1 MPLPMFPLR
10 LLPMPGEIVGLH
22 IFEQRYQVLF
32 NDLEAMHVDEF
43 GIPFFHD
50 SKIWRVGAKMRLVNV
65 QKRHSGGKRDVAV
78 TATGLFRLK
87 NMDEAPGVVPY
98 PLGEVEDIQEWPNW
112 PLGKACA
119 DARDALIQDMKTY
132 DMYVGNLENQGL
144 VRLIQHL
151 GIDARQRADILSKAS
166 IQEMQQSLLERIE
179 VTRRLIQ
186 QSPQDGSSFFVN

>member
-1 MPLPMFPLR
+1 MPLPLLPLR

-50 SKIWRVGAKMRLVNV
+50 SKIWRVGAKMRLVTV

-98 PLGEVEDIQEWPNW
+98 LLGEVEDIQEWSNW

-119 DARDALIQDMKTY
+119 DARDALIQDMKAHE
-132 DMYVGNLENQGL
+132 MYVANLENQGL

>member
-1 MPLPMFPLR
+1 MLPLR

-50 SKIWRVGAKMRLVNV
+50 SKIWRVGAKMRLVTV

-98 PLGEVEDIQEWPNW
+98 PLGEVEDIQEWSNW

-119 DARDALIQDMKTY
+119 DARDALIQDMKAHE
-132 DMYVGNLENQGL
+132 MYVANLENQGL

>member
-1 MPLPMFPLR
+1 MPLPLLPLR

-50 SKIWRVGAKMRLVNV
+50 SKIWRVGAKMRLVTV

-98 PLGEVEDIQEWPNW
+98 PLGEVEDIQEWSDW
-112 PLGKACA
+112 PLGQACA
-119 DARDALIQDMKTY
+119 DARDALIQDMKAHE
-132 DMYVGNLENQGL
+132 MYVANLENQGL

-166 IQEMQQSLLERIE
+166 IQEMQQSLLECIE

>member
-1 MPLPMFPLR
+1 MLPLR

-50 SKIWRVGAKMRLVNV
+50 SKIWRVGAKMRLVTV

-98 PLGEVEDIQEWPNW
+98 PLGEVEDIQEWSDW

-119 DARDALIQDMKTY
+119 DARDALIQDMKAHE
-132 DMYVGNLENQGL
+132 MYVANLENQGL

>member
-1 MPLPMFPLR
+1 MPLPLLPLR

-50 SKIWRVGAKMRLVNV
+50 SKIWRVGAKMRLVTV

-98 PLGEVEDIQEWPNW
+98 PLGEVEDIQEWSNW

-119 DARDALIQDMKTY
+119 DARDALIQDMKAHE
-132 DMYVGNLENQGL
+132 MYVDNLENQGL

>member
-1 MPLPMFPLR
+1 MPLPLLPLR

-50 SKIWRVGAKMRLVNV
+50 SKIWRVGAKMRLVTV

-98 PLGEVEDIQEWPNW
+98 PLGEVEDIQEWSNW

-119 DARDALIQDMKTY
+119 DARDALIQDMKAHE
-132 DMYVGNLENQGL
+132 MYVANLENQGL

>member
-1 MPLPMFPLR
+1 MPLPLLPLR

-50 SKIWRVGAKMRLVNV
+50 SKIWRVGAKMRLVTV

-98 PLGEVEDIQEWPNW
+98 PLGEVEDIQEWSDW

-119 DARDALIQDMKTY
+119 DARDALIQDMKAHE
-132 DMYVGNLENQGL
+132 MYVANLENQGL
-144 VRLIQHL
+144 VRLVQHL

>member
-1 MPLPMFPLR
+1 MLPLR

-32 NDLEAMHVDEF
+32 NDLEAMHLDEF

-50 SKIWRVGAKMRLVNV
+50 SKIWRVGAKMRLVTV

-87 NMDEAPGVVPY
+87 NMDETPGVVPY